1 MSLIKKYF
9 SFSVGVWINAILTLF
24 WTAFISRYLVP
35 EDLGKITMY
44 LSLFS
49 GLSAITMM
57 GSSDA
62 IMRFYKK
69 YERKNYL
76 IWVCSLPSIAFGI
89 LLVLLSFLLKEP
101 LNFLISGESQGVF
114 SFILSLEVFLSV
126 IISSSMS
133 LLRAQGK
140 GLTYSIFNVMNNS
153 LYVIF
158 TIVYLLA
165 FSKDFTWVIISH
177 FVGTLITAI
186 LSYTYLNEYWRFT
199 KVEIEDLKE
208 TFYYSFPLLF
218 GSLLWWLTNW
228 TDRFMLRGLSDFN
241 QIGLYSVGSK
251 LVSIVNLITS
261 AFATLWYPYAY
272 SIFEN
277 NEAKDIFKKTANT
290 VALLTFIVALTLNI
304 SKRVIFDMLFSANYI
319 EGINVVPFLLLP
331 IVLTTILVVVGRGIN
346 FSKKTHLAIYTNSSS
361 IISNVILNFFLIPK
375 FGATGAAIGTA
386 LSFIVF
392 FTVEYILSVRLYKVD
407 YEIWKVYLL
416 STIFLITGL
425 FEFFSLKNIS
435 YILNLFLLIITLTV
449 YWKEFKALS
458 VKYLRF
464 FKSQ

>member
-35 EDLGKITMY
+35 EELGKITMY

-49 GLSAITMM
+49 GLSAITVM

-76 IWVCSLPSIAFGI
+76 IWVCSLPSIIFGI
-89 LLVLLSFLLKEP
+89 LLVLLSFPLQKP
-101 LNFLISGESQGVF
+101 LNLIISGQSKGIF
-114 SFILSLEVFLSV
+114 PFILSLEVFLGV
-126 IISSSMS
+126 IISSNMS

-153 LYVIF
+153 LYVLF
-158 TIVYLLA
+158 TIISLLA
-165 FSKDFTWVIISH
+165 LSKSFTWVIVSH

-199 KVEIEDLKE
+199 RVEIADLKE

-251 LVSIVNLITS
+251 LVSITNLITS

-272 SIFEN
+272 SIFESK
-277 NEAKDIFKKTANT
+277 EAKNIFKKAANT

-304 SKRVIFDMLFSANYI
+304 LKRAIFNLLFSADYI
-319 EGINVVPFLLLP
+319 EGISVVPFLLLP

-386 LSFIVF
+386 VSFIVF
-392 FTVEYILSVRLYKVD
+392 FTVEYILSVRFYKVD
-407 YEIWKVYLL
+407 YQIWKVYFL
-416 STIFLITGL
+416 STLFLFIGL
-425 FEFFSLKNIS
+425 IEFFSIETVS
-435 YILNLFLLIITLTV
+435 HILNIFLFVITLTL
-449 YWKEFKALS
+449 YWKEFKALTI
-458 VKYLRF
+458 KYLRIHL
-464 FKSQ
+464 